1 MNEIIS
7 KIKPVGHL
15 FPKSGSEGLEPEAV
29 VQVHLCEATSSCLA
43 FGFTRRPVFTFFFL
57 VVLKF
62 FCFPV

>member
-1 MNEIIS
+1 MNEIIF

-43 FGFTRRPVFTFFFL
+43 FGFARRPVFAFFFFL
-57 VVLKF
+57 LY
-62 FCFPV
+62 